1 MSVDAEYVLNK
12 TVKTVSVNLTLFLV
26 ILSLSTTVLKSD
38 FVSTMLIHA
47 NEP

>member
-12 TVKTVSVNLTLFLV
+12 TVKTVSV